1 MFSTWLSRKLHAEA
15 YEPPSGGLRFH
26 RWPSFF
32 IHHSHCRLK
41 RIGRCSASQGHVVC
55 GHGGP
60 GNVVAFGPYHWPG
73 YRGKKTDILDK
84 LPRMEW
90 QVADPGEY
98 SVGFL
103 YDFSSSGGVVMTYA
117 DN

>member
-1 MFSTWLSRKLHAEA
+1 MIKLAEHSRVTFLLAAESA
-15 YEPPSGGLRFH
+15 RCADRGPEGD
-26 RWPSFF
+26 
-32 IHHSHCRLK
+32 CK
-41 RIGRCSASQGHVVC
+41 VGRNIAE
-55 GHGGP
+55 
-60 GNVVAFGPYHWPG
+60 
-73 YRGKKTDILDK
+73 KTDSLDR

-90 QVADPGEY
+90 KVADPGEY

>member
-1 MFSTWLSRKLHAEA
+1 
-15 YEPPSGGLRFH
+15 
-26 RWPSFF
+26 
-32 IHHSHCRLK
+32 
-41 RIGRCSASQGHVVC
+41 
-55 GHGGP
+55 
-60 GNVVAFGPYHWPG
+60 
-73 YRGKKTDILDK
+73 
-84 LPRMEW
+84 MEW